1 LARKILLADDSVTA
15 QNMGRKILTDAG
27 YEVVTVNNG
36 SAALKKIAEHHPDLI
51 VLDVYMPGY
60 SGLEV
65 CQRLKENRETT
76 RIPILLTVGKLE
88 PFKPDEARRV
98 RADAYV
104 IKPFEASELLTALT
118 KLEDKIVPQAS
129 SDSNKPGRFAQA
141 IANFEES
148 NTDTGEKFG
157 DSESGWKNRIR
168 FPGKKKK
175 DEQEIEATPEVKSP
189 QQVEGSPI
197 PPSASKA
204 APEMEVTPG
213 LPSDITPE
221 EIAAITAAA
230 AQLSGGAA
238 PVAETKPAESSTA
251 VTAEL
256 GQPAE
261 PAAESKAVAAE
272 TTAENVIQAISAS
285 AETEA
290 PDQES
295 SPVTFASA
303 TVAAEATSAPS
314 EVGKDALAVADS
326 TPAETVEPAVT
337 KIAQSNNAEVSEEK
351 KPDPEPD
358 SDVIA
363 ALQALT
369 PVSEAL
375 VEEKSPVEAVAAMA
389 LTAAGQQQGPRWIA
403 ETIAVDAGEANTPL
417 EAEMQKAFAA
427 YAAADVG
434 RVSLPAAAIAGTYV
448 VPVASIEEPA
458 ATVKPQEPT
467 PTVEAAIAA
476 VAASGSSSV
485 SSVGEGDGS
494 MKIAES
500 TPSIT
505 SSQSEAA
512 KEESSSSES
521 NVDPLRAAA
530 WANWSQIRD
539 SIIGATASAEQVT
552 EAKANTAPSTE
563 QISKPEAPAAVTN
576 QVAPT
581 ESPTAS
587 AEAGAIASIV
597 ESVLAEL
604 RPKIVEE
611 ITKKLGADKK

>member
-65 CQRLKENRETT
+65 CQRLKENRETN

-168 FPGKKKK
+168 IPGKKKK
-175 DEQEIEATPEVKSP
+175 DEQEIEAAPESKSAP
-189 QQVEGSPI
+189 QVEGLPI
-197 PPSASKA
+197 TAPASKV

-230 AQLSGGAA
+230 AQLSGSAA
-238 PVAETKPAESSTA
+238 PVAETKPAERSTA
-251 VTAEL
+251 ITAEL

-261 PAAESKAVAAE
+261 PALEAKAVSGE
-272 TTAENVIQAISAS
+272 ITAENATQATAAS
-285 AETEA
+285 AEAEA

-326 TPAETVEPAVT
+326 TPAETVEPAAT
-337 KIAQSNNAEVSEEK
+337 EIAQSNNAEVSEEK
-351 KPDPEPD
+351 KPAPEPD

-369 PVSEAL
+369 PVSETL
-375 VEEKSPVEAVAAMA
+375 VEEKSPVEAVAEMA

-403 ETIAVDAGEANTPL
+403 ETMPVDAGEANTPL

-434 RVSLPAAAIAGTYV
+434 RVSLPAAAIAGSYV
-448 VPVASIEEPA
+448 VPAPSVEEPTA
-458 ATVKPQEPT
+458 IAEPQQPT
-467 PTVEAAIAA
+467 PTLETAIAA

-485 SSVGEGDGS
+485 SSVAEGDGA
-494 MKIAES
+494 MKVAES
-500 TPSIT
+500 TSGGTP
-505 SSQSEAA
+505 SQSEVA
-512 KEESSSSES
+512 KAEYSSSES
-521 NVDPLRAAA
+521 HADPLRAAA

-552 EAKANTAPSTE
+552 EPKTNTPPSAE
-563 QISKPEAPAAVTN
+563 QTPKPEPPGSVTN

>member
-1 LARKILLADDSVTA
+1 MARKILLADDSVTA

-197 PPSASKA
+197 PAPASKA

-230 AQLSGGAA
+230 AQLSGSAA

-251 VTAEL
+251 VTAEP
-256 GQPAE
+256 GQPSE
-261 PAAESKAVAAE
+261 AAVDAKAVAE
-272 TTAENVIQAISAS
+272 ISTENVTQATSVP
-285 AETEA
+285 AEAEA

-326 TPAETVEPAVT
+326 TPAETVEPAVVE
-337 KIAQSNNAEVSEEK
+337 IAQSNNAEVSEEK
-351 KPDPEPD
+351 KPAPEPD

-369 PVSEAL
+369 PVSETL
-375 VEEKSPVEAVAAMA
+375 VEEKSPVEAVAEMA

-403 ETIAVDAGEANTPL
+403 ETMPVDAGEANTPL

-434 RVSLPAAAIAGTYV
+434 RVSLPAAAIAGSYV
-448 VPVASIEEPA
+448 VPAPSVEEPTA
-458 ATVKPQEPT
+458 IAEPQQPT
-467 PTVEAAIAA
+467 PNVEAAIAA

-485 SSVGEGDGS
+485 SSVAEGDGA
-494 MKIAES
+494 MKVAES
-500 TPSIT
+500 TSGGTP
-505 SSQSEAA
+505 SQSEVA
-512 KEESSSSES
+512 KAEYSSSES
-521 NVDPLRAAA
+521 HADPLRAAA

-552 EAKANTAPSTE
+552 EPKTNTPPSAE
-563 QISKPEAPAAVTN
+563 QTPKPEPPGSVTN

>member
-1 LARKILLADDSVTA
+1 
-15 QNMGRKILTDAG
+15 MGRKILTDAG

-118 KLEDKIVPQAS
+118 KLEDKIVPLAS
-129 SDSNKPGRFAQA
+129 SDTHKPGRFAQA

-148 NTDTGEKFG
+148 NSETGEKFG

-175 DEQEIEATPEVKSP
+175 EEPETEAGPESKSAP
-189 QQVEGSPI
+189 QVEGSPV
-197 PPSASKA
+197 SARSAEA

-230 AQLSGGAA
+230 AQLSGSAA
-238 PVAETKPAESSTA
+238 PAVEAKSEETSAPATVEPVQS
-251 VTAEL
+251 
-256 GQPAE
+256 AE
-261 PAAESKAVAAE
+261 PAVEAKAAAAE
-272 TTAENVIQAISAS
+272 ITSENVTQATSAS
-285 AETEA
+285 AEA
-290 PDQES
+290 GVPDQDS

-303 TVAAEATSAPS
+303 TVTAEPTSAPS
-314 EVGKDALAVADS
+314 EVGEDAKLAEGSAL
-326 TPAETVEPAVT
+326 AETVETVG
-337 KIAQSNNAEVSEEK
+337 AEVAQPKNGELAEEK
-351 KPDPEPD
+351 KPDSEPD

-369 PVSEAL
+369 PVNESQ

-389 LTAAGQQQGPRWIA
+389 LTAAGQQSGPRWIA
-403 ETIAVDAGEANTPL
+403 ESIAVDAAEANSPL
-417 EAEMQKAFAA
+417 EGEMQKAFAA

-434 RVSLPAAAIAGTYV
+434 RVSLPASAIAGSYV
-448 VPVASIEEPA
+448 VPSTTSASVAGPAPAHPTEEPSPA
-458 ATVKPQEPT
+458 
-467 PTVEAAIAA
+467 VEAAIAA

-485 SSVGEGDGS
+485 SIAAEAEGAATA
-494 MKIAES
+494 AES
-500 TPSIT
+500 TPIASAT
-505 SSQSEAA
+505 SSQSETP
-512 KEESSSSES
+512 KEESSSSGS
-521 NVDPLRAAA
+521 NADPLRAAA

-539 SIIGATASAEQVT
+539 SIIGVTASAEQATESKTHTPVT
-552 EAKANTAPSTE
+552 TE
-563 QISKPEAPAAVTN
+563 QSTKLEPPAIPASP
-576 QVAPT
+576 APT
-581 ESPTAS
+581 NENPTAA